1 MLRAVVVVG
10 GEIADHH
17 CLNFFLQSKCILTM
31 YLFLIN
37 RAFYVTTWTLEKP
50 EEVNNNGQSTD
61 TGNIGHKTQDEN
73 KQNTKRQ
80 HNT

>member
-1 MLRAVVVVG
+1 
-10 GEIADHH
+10 
-17 CLNFFLQSKCILTM
+17 M

-37 RAFYVTTWTLEKP
+37 QAFYVTTWTLEKP

-73 KQNTKRQ
+73 KQNTK